1 LAPEYRLLPTQR
13 EEFFGM
19 TAIKFGTSGWRGI
32 LAEDFT
38 FPNARLVCQA
48 IAGYL
53 HHEGLAPQGVV
64 IGYDTRFQSEAF
76 AATAAG
82 VMAANGIISHLS
94 TRDCPTP
101 VVSFTTRQDKRGGA
115 INITA
120 SHNPPEYNG
129 VKFSLATGGP
139 APSPV
144 TKAIESR
151 IGALTPA
158 AVQTMDLA
166 SARGKGLIV
175 DLEPRA
181 AYFAHLRT
189 LVDLEVLRRSGLKVV
204 VDVLYGTGRDYLD
217 AFLEEAGVEVELLHG
232 YRDPYFGGH
241 RPEPSEEFLPELAAR
256 VRASGAHLGLAVDA
270 DADRFGIMDAAGVYR
285 DTNIILSLLFDY
297 LIDTRG
303 WDGGMARSVATTHL
317 IDRIAARSHRPVYVT
332 KVGFKHLGEY
342 ISNGQALMVG
352 EESEGF
358 SMKHHVPDKD
368 GILAAIMVA
377 EMVARKGKGLPE
389 LIADLFAK
397 VGPVYN
403 RCVNFSLP
411 PEVKARLLVR
421 LQTPPVRFAGLAVAD
436 HITLDGHKYL
446 LADGSWVCFRPSGT
460 EPVVRFYVEAS
471 SLEALERLRRAG
483 EALVRE
489 A

>member
-1 LAPEYRLLPTQR
+1 
-13 EEFFGM
+13 M
-19 TAIKFGTSGWRGI
+19 TEIKFGTSGWRGI

-48 IAGYL
+48 IADYL
-53 HHEGLAPQGVV
+53 HHEGLAHQGVV

-76 AATAAG
+76 AAAAAE
-82 VMAANGIISHLS
+82 VMAGNHITSHLT

-101 VVSFTTRQDKRGGA
+101 VVSFATRQSRHAGA

-129 VKFSLATGGP
+129 LKFSPATGGP

-144 TKAIESR
+144 TNAIESR

-158 AVQTMDLA
+158 AVKTMPLA
-166 SARGKGLIV
+166 SAREKGLVV

-181 AYFAHLRT
+181 DYFEHLKT
-189 LVDLEVLRRSGLKVV
+189 LVDLKVLRGSGLKVV

-217 AFLEEAGVEVELLHG
+217 AFLKEAGVEVELLNG
-232 YRDPYFGGH
+232 YRDAYFGGH
-241 RPEPSEEFLPELAAR
+241 RPEPSEEFLQDLSAR
-256 VRASGAHLGLAVDA
+256 VRATGAHLGLAVDA
-270 DADRFGIMDAAGVYR
+270 DADRFGVMDGAGVYR
-285 DTNIILSLLFDY
+285 DANTVLGLLFDY
-297 LIDTRG
+297 LIESRG
-303 WDGGMARSVATTHL
+303 WDGGVARSVATTHL
-317 IDRIAARSHRPVYVT
+317 LDRIAAKYNRPVYVT
-332 KVGFKHLGEY
+332 PVGFKYLGQY
-342 ISNGQALMVG
+342 ITNDQVVMIG

-358 SMKHHVPDKD
+358 SMKHHLPEKD
-368 GILAAIMVA
+368 GILAGVMIA

-403 RCVNFSLP
+403 RRLNFSLT
-411 PEVKARLLVR
+411 PEVKERLLVR
-421 LQTPPVRFAGLAVAD
+421 LQTPPTRFAGLAVAE

-446 LADGSWVCFRPSGT
+446 LEDGSWVCFRPSGT
-460 EPVVRFYVEAS
+460 EPVVRFYFEAS
-471 SLEALERLRRAG
+471 SLEALDRLRGAG
-483 EALVRE
+483 EALIRE

>member
-1 LAPEYRLLPTQR
+1 
-13 EEFFGM
+13 M
-19 TAIKFGTSGWRGI
+19 TEIKFGTSGWRGI

-48 IAGYL
+48 IADYL
-53 HHEGLAPQGVV
+53 QQEGLAHQGVV

-76 AATAAG
+76 AATAAE
-82 VMAANGIISHLS
+82 VMAGNGITSHLT

-101 VVSFTTRQDKRGGA
+101 VVSYAIQAGKRAGG

-129 VKFSLATGGP
+129 LKFSPATGGP
-139 APSPV
+139 APSTV
-144 TKAIESR
+144 TNAIESR

-158 AVQTMDLA
+158 AVKTMPVA
-166 SARGKGLIV
+166 HAREKGLVV

-181 AYFAHLRT
+181 DYFEHLKT
-189 LVDLEVLRRSGLKVV
+189 LVDLEVLRGSGLKVV

-217 AFLEEAGVEVELLHG
+217 AFLQEAGVEVELLNG
-232 YRDPYFGGH
+232 YRDAYFGGH
-241 RPEPSEEFLPELAAR
+241 RPEPCEEFLQDLSAR
-256 VRASGAHLGLAVDA
+256 VKATGAHLGLAVDA
-270 DADRFGIMDAAGVYR
+270 DADRFGVMDGAGVYR
-285 DTNIILSLLFDY
+285 DANTVLGLLFDY
-297 LIDTRG
+297 LIETRG
-303 WDGGMARSVATTHL
+303 WDGGVARSVATTHL
-317 IDRIAARSHRPVYVT
+317 LDRIAARYNRPVYVT

-342 ISNGQALMVG
+342 INNDQVVMIG

-358 SMKHHVPDKD
+358 SMKHHLPEKD
-368 GILAAIMVA
+368 GILAGIMIA

-403 RCVNFSLP
+403 RRLNFSLTP
-411 PEVKARLLVR
+411 VVKERLLVR
-421 LQTPPVRFAGLAVAD
+421 LQTPPTRFAGLAVAE

-446 LADGSWVCFRPSGT
+446 LEDGSWVCFRPSGT
-460 EPVVRFYVEAS
+460 EPVVRFYFEAS
-471 SLEALERLRRAG
+471 SLEALERLRGAG
-483 EALVRE
+483 EALIRE
-489 A
+489 T